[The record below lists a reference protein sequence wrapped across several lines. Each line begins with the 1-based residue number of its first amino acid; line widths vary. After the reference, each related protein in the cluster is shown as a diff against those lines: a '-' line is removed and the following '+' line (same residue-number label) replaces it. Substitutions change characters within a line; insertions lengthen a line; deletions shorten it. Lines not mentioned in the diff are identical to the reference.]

1 MTSVLYDV
9 PGPKAKV
16 RARIVSWVTGL
27 IVVAVLGYVG
37 LTLWQKGMWDP
48 TRWDIFNDPLVWAAL
63 LRGLVVVLQSALV
76 ATVLALLLGMVFSL
90 LRMSSHR
97 IVRIPIT
104 VVLEFFRGMPV
115 LLMMLFILLA
125 FPGVSAF
132 WAVVSALAVYNGAI
146 IGEALRSGVVALPKG
161 QREAGLAIGMRPLQ
175 TRLQI
180 EFPQAFRNMLPIIVA
195 QIVVLLKDTALGY
208 IVGQVALIREGELLA
223 EFVGRQ
229 QYFFSIFLVMLAM
242 YLAVNLTISTIA
254 RQLAK
259 RRGITVSKVVADESL
274 SVQT

>member
-9 PGPKAKV
+9 PGPRARV
-16 RARIVSWVTGL
+16 RARITSWVTGL
-27 IVVAVLGYVG
+27 IVVGALAYAA
-37 LTLWQKGMWDP
+37 LTLGEKGMWDAS
-48 TRWDIFNDPLVWAAL
+48 RWMIFNDPLVWAAL
-63 LRGLVVVLQSALV
+63 LRGLLVVVQSALV

-97 IVRIPIT
+97 IIRIPTT

-125 FPGVSAF
+125 FPGISAF

-195 QIVVLLKDTALGY
+195 QIVVLTKDTALGY
-208 IVGQVALIREGELLA
+208 IVGAVSLIREGELLG
-223 EFVGRQ
+223 EFLGRQ
-229 QYFFSIFLVMLAM
+229 QYFFPIFLVMVAM
-242 YLAVNLTISTIA
+242 YLALNLTISTVA

-259 RRGITVSKVVADESL
+259 RRGVKVASVVQDESL
-274 SVQT
+274 SALT